1 MKESLFS
8 LAHPRNCEAS
18 PVPRFA
24 VFVRIPAGRGVPVVL
39 LWPHHPMRH
48 SSSVKFWPLRQQ
60 KRCARCY
67 ARLRELKPFPRTG
80 LACCG
85 VAAADSQSIRF
96 FNGWQMTG
104 SKAFSHLRISRGC
117 PLPFAGPPGR
127 FQNSAEHLRFRIRLT
142 ANLFASA
149 GFHLLQIRRIN
160 LPPCSKFLAASC
172 RCGRPARGKSGTEI
186 PGKSELHC
194 TQSVCSCF
202 FLAPA

>member
-1 MKESLFS
+1 
-8 LAHPRNCEAS
+8 
-18 PVPRFA
+18 
-24 VFVRIPAGRGVPVVL
+24 
-39 LWPHHPMRH
+39 
-48 SSSVKFWPLRQQ
+48 
-60 KRCARCY
+60 
-67 ARLRELKPFPRTG
+67 
-80 LACCG
+80 
-85 VAAADSQSIRF
+85 
-96 FNGWQMTG
+96 MTG

-142 ANLFASA
+142 ANLFATA

-194 TQSVCSCF
+194 TQSVRSCF
-202 FLAPA
+202 FPRARLKQRRGQPGNRTNSARGFSFFAELVPAAAGTDFPVIRVRRLRLLSSMRQNAISREKSAGKKITIKRLIKSLKAAESTHGGKIRFAG